1 MGKIFYNH
9 LLSCL
14 LLIPL
19 SFIMISCSDDDDDN
33 IGNVNVS
40 SSEEFENLV
49 LDNVKCQV
57 SFNDYFWDITIES
70 TLSDALGGASIEYE
84 VGHGNKYSDE
94 CATINSSDK
103 LATRN
108 VSTNGKTTTIKIH
121 HPFYFYQISQG
132 ISPVSNFYL
141 PSYVALKN
149 KQAAGEKLTSSEI
162 ALRNDIK
169 ETLDDELYDARN
181 AAIGVFVTAKKQSVC
196 IGKYELR

>member
-1 MGKIFYNH
+1 MGKIFFNH
-9 LLSCL
+9 LLSYL

-19 SFIMISCSDDDDDN
+19 AFIMISCSDDDDDSSDN
-33 IGNVNVS
+33 INV

-57 SFNDYFWDITIES
+57 SFNDYFWDITIVS
-70 TLSDALGGASIEYE
+70 TLSNALEGSQIEYE
-84 VGHGNKYSDE
+84 IGHGNKYSDE
-94 CATINSSDK
+94 CATINTSDK

-108 VSTNGKTTTIKIH
+108 VSTNGKTTTIKIR

-141 PSYVALKN
+141 STYVALKN
-149 KQAAGEKLTSSEI
+149 KQAAGEKLSSSEI

-169 ETLDDELYDARN
+169 KTLDDELYDARN
-181 AAIGVFVTAKKQSVC
+181 AAIGVFVTAKRQSVC